1 VRTDRGPD
9 IGVGA
14 GDLLSDGPVGRVIV
28 LAAQPV
34 VVNPRHVRLARIEP
48 GTLARW
54 LMAARHLAAFRDC
67 RILSG

>member
-28 LAAQPV
+28 LAAQ
-34 VVNPRHVRLARIEP
+34 VNPRHVRLARIEP